1 MKIIVT
7 GKLKDE
13 YFRKMETM
21 LLKDITKKADIT
33 IIELKDEKIPEN
45 ASEKVESMIL
55 KKEGEAILS
64 KISKTDYVVSLCVE
78 GKIIDTK
85 HFNGIIKSQE
95 NLVLIIGGSLGLSDE
110 VKKRSNEKISFSNMT
125 LTHQMIRIVLLDSI
139 KNAY

>member
-13 YFRKMETM
+13 YFRKMETL

-45 ASEKVESMIL
+45 ASEKVENMIL

-85 HFNGIIKSQE
+85 HFNSIIKSQD